1 MNFLY
6 SHLFPGQFAI
16 DYLRSQLYRNME
28 YVSDSHFLMVIIS
41 VRYLHDLYHLLVS
54 KNIVVSHDIYYNTAH
69 NGKSM
74 KNTHTFHIPIMG
86 IGFTVDSA
94 LKVARYGI
102 NSVMS
107 LSGQRLHEKLRKF
120 HSGQHGIAY
129 EEITE
134 KVDDYR
140 AKRTT
145 AYLNLLN
152 ALVSKTFE
160 EYKSFPK
167 QYKAEIEQHIN
178 MLPDNTKL
186 KKEFHDLMEGY
197 SNSDNAANWVES
209 NLQLGSIDVNI
220 MTKLDRENYL
230 KGEKLPPEHNDGHT
244 ALRGYA
250 LSELS
255 SSLVLSAGLNP
266 RLFTYM
272 EQFDD
277 FYPDANGKIKKKI
290 ILKVSDYRS
299 ALIQGKFL
307 AKKGLWVSEYR
318 IESGLNCG
326 GHAFATEGFLMGPIL
341 AEFKANRNKL
351 FDEVFELLRIAFENK
366 NRSVSREWLSL
377 KLSAQGG
384 VGTSEEHRFLLEEYQ
399 LDSIGW
405 GSPFLL
411 VPEATNVDS
420 PTLTQLIEAEESDF
434 FLSNISPLGVPFNSL
449 RGTTKEKERQERVA
463 KGKPGS
469 PCIEGSLALFNKEF
483 TDKPIC
489 TASRQ
494 YQNLKIEELIKAE
507 LDPEIHQKRYDEIVA
522 KTCLCTGLV
531 TSVLEVND
539 LNTFKGNDGASICPG
554 PNMVYFKKVMTLK
567 EITDNIYGRKNI
579 DFTIYR
585 PIMFVKEIYV
595 YIDFLSNL
603 LEESRESIT
612 KKEQNRLIKFS
623 DNLMRGIDYYNT
635 LFTENKNAFA
645 ATKSVILSE
654 LDASNKMV
662 GALKVEIVK
671 LAVTT

>member
-1 MNFLY
+1 
-6 SHLFPGQFAI
+6 
-16 DYLRSQLYRNME
+16 
-28 YVSDSHFLMVIIS
+28 
-41 VRYLHDLYHLLVS
+41 
-54 KNIVVSHDIYYNTAH
+54 
-69 NGKSM
+69 
-74 KNTHTFHIPIMG
+74 MG

-107 LSGQRLHEKLRKF
+107 LGGQRLHEKLRKF
-120 HSGQHGIAY
+120 HSEQHGIAY

-152 ALVSKTFE
+152 DLVSKTFE
-160 EYKSFPK
+160 EYKNSPQ

-186 KKEFHDLMEGY
+186 KKEFHDLMEGS
-197 SNSDNAANWVES
+197 SNSDNFNKWIES

-220 MTKLDRENYL
+220 MTKLDRENYV
-230 KGEKLPPEHNDGHT
+230 KGEKLPPEQNDGH
-244 ALRGYA
+244 AAIRGYA
-250 LSELS
+250 NSNLS

-277 FYPDANGKIKKKI
+277 FYPDANGNIKKKI

-307 AKKGLWVSEYR
+307 AKKGLWVTEYR

-341 AEFKANRNKL
+341 AEFKTNKNEL
-351 FDEVFELLRIAFENK
+351 FDSVFELLKTAFESK
-366 NRSVSREWLSL
+366 NRSVSKELLPL
-377 KLSAQGG
+377 KITAQGG
-384 VGTSEEHRFLLEEYQ
+384 VGTWEEHQFLLEEYQ

-420 PTLTQLIEAEESDF
+420 PTLTQLIEAEEDDF

-469 PCIEGSLALFNKEF
+469 PCVEGNLALFNKEF

-494 YQNLKIEELIKAE
+494 YQNLKIKELIKAE
-507 LDPEIHQKRYDEIVA
+507 LEPEIHQKRYDEIVA

-531 TSVLEVND
+531 ASVLLVNGIET
-539 LNTFKGNDGASICPG
+539 NTENEGASICPG
-554 PNMVYFKKVMTLK
+554 PNMVYFKKVMSLK
-567 EITDNIYGRKNI
+567 EITDHIYGRKNI
-579 DFTIYR
+579 DFRMYR
-585 PIMFVKEIYV
+585 PIVFVKEIYV
-595 YIDFLSNL
+595 YIDYLTNL
-603 LEESRESIT
+603 IEDSRESIT
-612 KKEQNRLIKFS
+612 KKEQKRLINFS
-623 DNLMRGIDYYNT
+623 DNLTGGIEYYYG
-635 LFTENKNAFA
+635 LFIKNKDAFT
-645 ATKSVILSE
+645 ATKPGIFSE
-654 LDASNKMV
+654 LDACNKKIR
-662 GALKVEIVK
+662 ALKEDIVT
-671 LAVTT
+671 LSVTTSILNG